1 MTLRLGDIAP
11 DFTAETTEGTVNFHE
26 WAGSSWVIFFSHPKD
41 YTPVCT
47 TELGTVS
54 KYMPEFTKR
63 NTKVIAVSV
72 DGIEDHRGWVKDIND
87 TQDTTVTFP
96 IIADQSREVANL
108 YDMIHPN
115 ASDTFTVRSVFIID
129 PNKKVR
135 LTLTYPAATGRNFD
149 EILRVLDA
157 LQLTD
162 GYKVATPANWKD
174 GQDVIIV
181 PSLQDKA
188 EIDRLFPKGYQVV
201 RPYLRVTPQPNK

>member
-11 DFTAETTEGTVNFHE
+11 DFTAETTEGTLNFHE

-87 TQDTTVTFP
+87 TQHTTVTFP
-96 IIADQSREVANL
+96 IIADKSREVANL

-201 RPYLRVTPQPNK
+201 RPYLRITPQPNK